1 VTGAHPASISFSLRR
16 TGAGQAPTGVRTK
29 TGMILV
35 VFFWY
40 SA

>member
-1 VTGAHPASISFSLRR
+1 MPDCAPATR
-16 TGAGQAPTGVRTK
+16 GQALAGVRTK

>member
-1 VTGAHPASISFSLRR
+1 MCARHP
-16 TGAGQAPTGVRTK
+16 GQALTGVRTK